1 AADLPTNSPTATV
14 RPHPPHSL
22 CTRVGARPRAQA
34 VRWVGSDRGGGRVG
48 GQVSGGL
55 RAGGGGAP
63 GKGGGLGAAV
73 SGRNPRRAV
82 SGPQKRDAGP
92 HRGGVAKRYGVM
104 RSTARTATWI
114 GAAFGSAAANSA
126 AAARTAS
133 CRVRSTVVG

>member
-1 AADLPTNSPTATV
+1 PLP
-14 RPHPPHSL
+14 RPA
-22 CTRVGARPRAQA
+22 CARKRVGARPRAQA

-55 RAGGGGAP
+55 RAGC
-63 GKGGGLGAAV
+63 GAALAERV
-73 SGRNPRRAV
+73 RLATSGSRRTPRRAV

-92 HRGGVAKRYGVM
+92 HRGGVANRYGVM